1 MAARLGWSGD
11 FAGQRRHLNE
21 ATIIAEKV
29 PDPEIKLGL
38 LQRRYVAEFHQGDLR
53 SASKLIE
60 EGIAG
65 CKTSESALPQPVF
78 NRLLRSFLLA
88 KANVLSM
95 MGKLKQAGALID
107 QAADL
112 MLSTEKSKQDS
123 RTTHTEAL
131 VRANLSIYTGDI
143 EACMRDAR
151 VFVELAERSGST
163 WAITVAA
170 STLGRAHL
178 VGRRW
183 SQSRASLDYALAQ
196 ARQHKLGLEAEASY
210 LALLA
215 EALAGTGELEK
226 ALATAEEAVTVAC
239 RKKTLFWELQAQISL
254 AGILLRRKQ
263 IKDQPRIAKTL
274 ERAVELVAKTGG
286 EVMRPFVIKRQAEFA
301 KLKGNGARHQRML
314 QEAHRRFLSIE
325 ATGYA
330 ERLAVKLRDVES
342 SS

>member
-60 EGIAG
+60 KGIVG

-112 MLSTEKSKQDS
+112 MLSAEKSKQDS

-131 VRANLSIYTGDI
+131 VRSNLSIYTGDI

-215 EALAGTGELEK
+215 EALAGAGELEK
-226 ALATAEEAVTVAC
+226 ALATAEEAVTVAY

-254 AGILLRRKQ
+254 AGILIHRKQ
-263 IKDQPRIAKTL
+263 IKDHPRIAKTL
-274 ERAVELVAKTGG
+274 ERAVELVARTGG

-301 KLKGNGARHQRML
+301 KLKGDGARHQRML
-314 QEAHRRFLSIE
+314 QEAHRRFISIG

-330 ERLAVKLRDVES
+330 ERLAIKLRDVES